1 MVTYKFQVSQ
11 SMFFFLTVF
20 CILFFLVTNILI
32 SETNDYITDTKK
44 LNARHLVMPQ
54 AKVHYEFSYD
64 SQLKF
69 QWLERKPKA
78 HIITAEENKMTEKE
92 KQKQKPLTG
101 KTLTIKKPFNNN
113 NDIPKKSTNE
123 SEGED
128 DDNDN
133 DEYTVNIESVIT
145 NIGNGNYGE
154 EELYN
159 NEDNY
164 YNDIAPNIF
173 QSSQIS
179 SKTLNT
185 KSKKTLL
192 KFKSTENLYT
202 GKNNNKVKIEEKVF
216 DVSDKIDTKNI
227 VDYKTLQKGITK
239 ILPKTQKLVQERIF
253 WSAEIEN
260 IIPKGKLHLLNCFLS
275 YT

>member
-1 MVTYKFQVSQ
+1 M
-11 SMFFFLTVF
+11 
-20 CILFFLVTNILI
+20 
-32 SETNDYITDTKK
+32 ETTDTE

-54 AKVHYEFSYD
+54 AKVQYEFSYD

-69 QWLERKPKA
+69 QWLEREPKA
-78 HIITAEENKMTEKE
+78 PIITAEENKITEKE

-101 KTLTIKKPFNNN
+101 KTLRFKKPFNNN
-113 NDIPKKSTNE
+113 DIPIKSTNE

-128 DDNDN
+128 DDNDD
-133 DEYTVNIESVIT
+133 DEYSVNIESVIT
-145 NIGNGNYGE
+145 NIGNDNYGE
-154 EELYN
+154 EDLYN
-159 NEDNY
+159 NEENY
-164 YNDIAPNIF
+164 YNDIAPDIF

-185 KSKKTLL
+185 ESKKTVL

-216 DVSDKIDTKNI
+216 DVSDKSDTKNI
-227 VDYKTLQKGITK
+227 VDNKTLQKGITK
-239 ILPKTQKLVQERIF
+239 ILSKTQELVQERIF

-260 IIPKGKLHLLNCFLS
+260 IIPKGKFHLLNCFLS
-275 YT
+275 YTKKFKENEYICHD

>member
-1 MVTYKFQVSQ
+1 MVTYKFQVPQ

-32 SETNDYITDTKK
+32 SETTDYITDTEK

-54 AKVHYEFSYD
+54 AKVQYEFSYD

-78 HIITAEENKMTEKE
+78 HIIIAEENKMTEKE
-92 KQKQKPLTG
+92 KQKQKPLT
-101 KTLTIKKPFNNN
+101 FNNN
-113 NDIPKKSTNE
+113 NDIPKKFTNE

-128 DDNDN
+128 DDNND

-145 NIGNGNYGE
+145 NIGNDNYGE
-154 EELYN
+154 EDLYN

-185 KSKKTLL
+185 ESKRTLL

-202 GKNNNKVKIEEKVF
+202 GKNNKKVKIEEKVF
-216 DVSDKIDTKNI
+216 DVSDKSDTKNI
-227 VDYKTLQKGITK
+227 VDNKTLQKGITK
-239 ILPKTQKLVQERIF
+239 ILSKTKKLVQERIF